1 MGECE
6 QWCEMNWLA
15 HLYLSEPDAAF
26 RVGNLLPDWL
36 RPWELVGLPEGFQRG
51 ITLHRRIDAF
61 TDAHPLVRRSV
72 RRFEK
77 PFRRYGGVLTDVF
90 YDHFLAA
97 GWSEHSTKPL
107 GEFVHGF
114 YDSVEQV
121 QRHIPAEA
129 CTVLQHMRAGD
140 WLGSYATLPG
150 IEMTLQRMSRRLRF
164 PFDLAA
170 SMSVLE
176 AQYEGF
182 REDFEGFFPEVVAHV
197 RAQPAAFEEKLMC

>member
-1 MGECE
+1 
-6 QWCEMNWLA
+6 MNWLA

-51 ITLHRRIDAF
+51 IARHRAIDAF
-61 TDAHPLVRRSV
+61 TDAHPLVRQSV

-97 GWSEHSTKPL
+97 GWNVHSKEPL
-107 GEFVHGF
+107 GKFVHGF
-114 YDSVEQV
+114 YDSVQQV
-121 QRHIPAEA
+121 QGHIPAEA
-129 CTVLQHMRAGD
+129 CAVLEHMRAGD
-140 WLGSYATLPG
+140 WLCSYATLSG
-150 IEMTLQRMSRRLRF
+150 IETTLRRMSRRLRF

-170 SMSVLE
+170 SVAVLE
-176 AQYEGF
+176 EQYEGF
-182 REDFEGFFPEVVAHV
+182 REDFEGFFPEVVAHLKPCETSISGKS
-197 RAQPAAFEEKLMC
+197 AGPEF

>member
-1 MGECE
+1 
-6 QWCEMNWLA
+6 MNWLA
-15 HLYLSEPDAAF
+15 HLYLSEPEVEF

-36 RPWELVGLPEGFQRG
+36 RPWEMVGLPEGFQRG
-51 ITLHRRIDAF
+51 IERHRAIDSF

-97 GWSEHSTKPL
+97 GWNVHSKEPL

-114 YDSVEQV
+114 YDSVPQV
-121 QRHIPAEA
+121 QEHIPAEA
-129 CTVLQHMRAGD
+129 CAVLEHMRAGD
-140 WLGSYATLPG
+140 WLCSYATVEG
-150 IEMTLQRMSRRLRF
+150 IETTLRRMSRRLRF

-170 SMSVLE
+170 SVAVLE

-182 REDFEGFFPEVVAHV
+182 REDFEAFFPEVIAHV
-197 RAQPAAFEEKLMC
+197 RAREDKTES